1 MTSQLLGGITVGLPT
16 DLVERQRR
24 PGKSFTSVASSGTAR
39 GLAFRSLVVS
49 SVWDRLWNLL
59 GRGQSIYFLS
69 IAFDLSDHKPVV
81 LPPKEVPE
89 GAVFRVK
96 HGEKITFSLGDGAP
110 LFPARPIDGGLVV
123 YITICTANHGTRH
136 VGKVMAEVHEKLAK
150 DDSLAKS
157 IVRFV
162 KDPAQS
168 VVEEVLSAAT
178 AALQPIATILK
189 NNEDDY
195 EALFTGIYPA
205 KGPWTN
211 RLTATQH
218 GATIE
223 LAELH

>member
-1 MTSQLLGGITVGLPT
+1 MTGELFGGITVGRPT
-16 DLVERQRR
+16 DLVARQRR
-24 PGKSFTSVASSGTAR
+24 AGKGFTSVASSGTAR
-39 GLAFRSLVVS
+39 GLSLRSLVVS
-49 SVWDRLWNLL
+49 SSWDRLWNLL

-96 HGEKITFSLGDGAP
+96 HGEKIMFSLGDGAP
-110 LFPARPIDGGLVV
+110 LFPARAITGGLVV
-123 YITICTANHGTRH
+123 YVTICTANRGTRH
-136 VGKVMAEVHEKLAK
+136 VGKVMAEVHEKLSK
-150 DDSLAKS
+150 DDSLTKS

-162 KDPAQS
+162 ASPAES

-205 KGPWTN
+205 KGPWAN
-211 RLTATQH
+211 RLTATQN

-223 LAELH
+223 LGELR